1 MIIIGKKC
9 PSFSA
14 PGVIDNHI
22 KTISDKDLQGHYTL
36 LFFYAVDF
44 SAVCPGEVYALQE
57 KIEEFKK
64 RNVTIIAIS
73 VDSIYT
79 HLAWLRWPREK
90 GGISGVE
97 FALVSDSTHEL
108 SKMFGVFDYDQALS
122 FRGTFLIDE
131 SGIVQYGSVNNMAF
145 GRSTGEI
152 LRTID
157 AIQFAATHGVSCPAN
172 WQPGTDTLASPLQYS
187 EN

>member
-14 PGVIDNHI
+14 SGVIHNEI
-22 KTISDKDLQGHYTL
+22 KKITDADFAGHYTL

-44 SAVCPGEVYALQE
+44 SAVCPSEVYALQE

-64 RNVTIIAIS
+64 RNVTIVAIS

-79 HLAWLRWPREK
+79 HMAWLRWPREK
-90 GGISGVE
+90 GGIQGVE
-97 FALVSDSTHEL
+97 FALVSDATHEL
-108 SKMFGVFDYDQALS
+108 SKMFGVFDYEQALS

-131 SGIVQYGSVNNMAF
+131 NLIVQYGSVNNMAF

-172 WQPGTDTLASPLQYS
+172 WQPGADTLASPLKYA
-187 EN
+187 E

>member
-14 PGVIDNHI
+14 PAVVNNQIT
-22 KTISDKDLQGHYTL
+22 TITDADLQGHYTL

-44 SAVCPGEVYALQE
+44 SAVCPSEVYALQS
-57 KIEEFKK
+57 KIEEFNK

-79 HLAWLRWPREK
+79 HMAWLRWPREK
-90 GGISGVE
+90 GGIQGTQ
-97 FALVSDSTHEL
+97 FALVSDATHEL

-131 SGIVQYGSVNNMAF
+131 NLIVQYGSVNNMAF

-172 WQPGTDTLASPLQYS
+172 WQPGAQTLESPWKVAS
-187 EN
+187 